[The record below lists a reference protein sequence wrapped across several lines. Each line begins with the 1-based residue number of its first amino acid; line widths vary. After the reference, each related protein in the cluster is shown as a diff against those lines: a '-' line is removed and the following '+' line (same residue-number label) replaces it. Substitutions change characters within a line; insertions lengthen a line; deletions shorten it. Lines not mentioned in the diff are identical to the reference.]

1 MSLAGKKI
9 FVTGGSRGIGLAI
22 AIRAAKDGA
31 MIAIAAK
38 TNEPNP
44 KLPGTIHTAAS
55 EITAAGGKALAI
67 QCDLRDE
74 NQISAAVDQAAKEFG
89 GIDILINNAGLM
101 SDVSIT
107 KMSDELW
114 DEAINLNLSVA
125 FKLIRACAPS
135 MVSKKWGRVINISS
149 QVALTGSA
157 NHAHY
162 ATAKAGLLGLTYSAA
177 KEYGA
182 SGVTVNAV
190 LPGRIETKMIADR
203 SVGRLD
209 EWLSQTPLNRLGR
222 PDEVAAMI
230 NFLASDASSYIT
242 GAAINVNG
250 GLVMG

>member
-1 MSLAGKKI
+1 MKVALVS
-9 FVTGGSRGIGLAI
+9 GGATGIG
-22 AIRAAKDGA
+22 AATVA
-31 MIAIAAK
+31 
-38 TNEPNP
+38 
-44 KLPGTIHTAAS
+44 
-55 EITAAGGKALAI
+55 ALAAEKI
-67 QCDLRDE
+67 TVAMQYSSSQKEAKQIAEQLNGKGFKVEIFQADLSQKGAAE
-74 NQISAAVDQAAKEFG
+74 NLVEQVKKNLGD
-89 GIDILINNAGLM
+89 IDILVNNAGVM
-101 SDVSIT
+101 SDASIIQ
-107 KMSDELW
+107 MSDEIW
-114 DEAINLNLSVA
+114 DEAVNVNLTAA

-162 ATAKAGLLGLTYSAA
+162 AAAKAGLLGLTYSAA

-222 PDEVAAMI
+222 PDEVASLI

>member
-1 MSLAGKKI
+1 MKVAL
-9 FVTGGSRGIGLAI
+9 VTGGATGIG
-22 AIRAAKDGA
+22 AA
-31 MIAIAAK
+31 
-38 TNEPNP
+38 TV
-44 KLPGTIHTAAS
+44 
-55 EITAAGGKALAI
+55 KALAEEKI
-67 QCDLRDE
+67 SVALQYSSSQVEAKKLADQLNAQGFKVEIFQADLSQKGAAE
-74 NQISAAVDQAAKEFG
+74 NLVAQVKQKLGD
-89 GIDILINNAGLM
+89 IDILVNNAGVM
-101 SDVSIT
+101 SDSSIV
-107 KMSDELW
+107 KMSDDLW
-114 DEAINLNLSVA
+114 DEAINVNLTAA

-222 PDEVAAMI
+222 ADEVASMI

-242 GAAINVNG
+242 GASINVNG

>member
-1 MSLAGKKI
+1 MAL
-9 FVTGGSRGIGLAI
+9 VTGGATGIG
-22 AIRAAKDGA
+22 AATVA
-31 MIAIAAK
+31 
-38 TNEPNP
+38 
-44 KLPGTIHTAAS
+44 
-55 EITAAGGKALAI
+55 ALAAEKI
-67 QCDLRDE
+67 TVALQYSSSQKEAKQIAEQLNGKGFKVEIFQADLSQKGAAE
-74 NQISAAVDQAAKEFG
+74 NLVEQVKKNLGD
-89 GIDILINNAGLM
+89 IDILVNNAGVM
-101 SDVSIT
+101 SDASIIQ
-107 KMSDELW
+107 MSDQLW
-114 DEAINLNLSVA
+114 DEAINLNLTTA

-222 PDEVAAMI
+222 PDEVASMI
-230 NFLASDASSYIT
+230 NFLASDASSYVT

>member
-1 MSLAGKKI
+1 MKVAL
-9 FVTGGSRGIGLAI
+9 VTGGATGIG
-22 AIRAAKDGA
+22 AATVA
-31 MIAIAAK
+31 
-38 TNEPNP
+38 
-44 KLPGTIHTAAS
+44 
-55 EITAAGGKALAI
+55 ALAAEKI
-67 QCDLRDE
+67 TVALQYSSSQKEAKQIADQLNGKGFKVEIFQADLSQKGAAE
-74 NQISAAVDQAAKEFG
+74 NLVEQVKKNLGE
-89 GIDILINNAGLM
+89 IDILVNNAGVM
-101 SDVSIT
+101 SDASIIQ
-107 KMSDELW
+107 MSDQLW
-114 DEAINLNLSVA
+114 DEAINVNLTAA

-157 NHAHY
+157 NHAHD
-162 ATAKAGLLGLTYSAA
+162 ATAKAGLLGLTDSAA

>member
-1 MSLAGKKI
+1 MKVAL
-9 FVTGGSRGIGLAI
+9 VTGGATGIG
-22 AIRAAKDGA
+22 AATVA
-31 MIAIAAK
+31 
-38 TNEPNP
+38 
-44 KLPGTIHTAAS
+44 
-55 EITAAGGKALAI
+55 ALAAEKI
-67 QCDLRDE
+67 TVALQYSSSQKEAKQIADQLNAQGFKVEIFQADLSQKGAAE
-74 NQISAAVDQAAKEFG
+74 NLVAQVKQKLGD
-89 GIDILINNAGLM
+89 IDILVNNAGVM
-101 SDVSIT
+101 SDASIIQ
-107 KMSDELW
+107 MSDDLW
-114 DEAINLNLSVA
+114 DEAINVNLTAA

-222 PDEVAAMI
+222 PDEVASMI

>member
-1 MSLAGKKI
+1 MKVAL
-9 FVTGGSRGIGLAI
+9 VTGGATGIG
-22 AIRAAKDGA
+22 AA
-31 MIAIAAK
+31 
-38 TNEPNP
+38 TV
-44 KLPGTIHTAAS
+44 
-55 EITAAGGKALAI
+55 KALAEEKI
-67 QCDLRDE
+67 TVALQYSSSEKEAKQIADQLNDQGFKVEIFQADLSQTGNAEKLVAQVKQKLGD
-74 NQISAAVDQAAKEFG
+74 
-89 GIDILINNAGLM
+89 IDILINNAGVM
-101 SDVSIT
+101 SDASIIQ
-107 KMSDELW
+107 MSDALW
-114 DEAINLNLSVA
+114 DEAININLTAA

-222 PDEVAAMI
+222 ADEVASMI

-242 GAAINVNG
+242 GASINVNG

>member
-1 MSLAGKKI
+1 MRVALVS
-9 FVTGGSRGIGLAI
+9 GGATGIG
-22 AIRAAKDGA
+22 AATVA
-31 MIAIAAK
+31 
-38 TNEPNP
+38 
-44 KLPGTIHTAAS
+44 
-55 EITAAGGKALAI
+55 ALAA
-67 QCDLRDE
+67 QETSVALHYSSSQRE
-74 NQISAAVDQAAKEFG
+74 AKEIADQLNGKGFKVEIFQADLSQKG
-89 GIDILINNAGLM
+89 AAENLVGQVKKNLGDIDILVNNAGVM
-101 SDVSIT
+101 SDASIIQ
-107 KMSDELW
+107 MSDQLW
-114 DEAINLNLSVA
+114 DEAINLNLTAA

-222 PDEVAAMI
+222 PDEVASMI

>member
-1 MSLAGKKI
+1 VKVAL
-9 FVTGGSRGIGLAI
+9 VTGGATGIG
-22 AIRAAKDGA
+22 AATVA
-31 MIAIAAK
+31 
-38 TNEPNP
+38 
-44 KLPGTIHTAAS
+44 
-55 EITAAGGKALAI
+55 ALAAQKTSVALQYSSSQKEAKQLTDQLNGKGLKVEI
-67 QCDLRDE
+67 FQADLSQKGAAE
-74 NQISAAVDQAAKEFG
+74 NLVEQVKKNLGD
-89 GIDILINNAGLM
+89 IDILVNNAGVM
-101 SDVSIT
+101 SDASIIQ
-107 KMSDELW
+107 MSDQLW
-114 DEAINLNLSVA
+114 DEAINVNLTAA

-157 NHAHY
+157 KHAHY

-182 SGVTVNAV
+182 AGVTVNAV

-203 SVGRLD
+203 SIGRLD

-222 PDEVAAMI
+222 PDEVASMI
-230 NFLASDASSYIT
+230 AFLASDASSYIT

>member
-1 MSLAGKKI
+1 VKVAL
-9 FVTGGSRGIGLAI
+9 VTGGATGIG
-22 AIRAAKDGA
+22 AA
-31 MIAIAAK
+31 
-38 TNEPNP
+38 TV
-44 KLPGTIHTAAS
+44 
-55 EITAAGGKALAI
+55 KALAEEKI
-67 QCDLRDE
+67 TVALQYSRSEKEAKQIADQLNDKGFKVEIFQADLSQTGNAE
-74 NQISAAVDQAAKEFG
+74 NLVAQIKQKLGD
-89 GIDILINNAGLM
+89 IDILINNAGVM
-101 SDVSIT
+101 SDASIIQ
-107 KMSDELW
+107 MSDALW
-114 DEAINLNLSVA
+114 DEAININLTAA

-203 SVGRLD
+203 SIGRLD

-222 PDEVAAMI
+222 PDEVASMI
-230 NFLASDASSYIT
+230 NFLASEKASYVT

>member
-1 MSLAGKKI
+1 VKVAL
-9 FVTGGSRGIGLAI
+9 VTGGATGIG
-22 AIRAAKDGA
+22 AA
-31 MIAIAAK
+31 
-38 TNEPNP
+38 TV
-44 KLPGTIHTAAS
+44 
-55 EITAAGGKALAI
+55 KALAEEKI
-67 QCDLRDE
+67 TVALQYSRSEKEAKQIADQLNDKGYKVEIFQADLSQAGNAE
-74 NQISAAVDQAAKEFG
+74 NLVAQVKQKLGD
-89 GIDILINNAGLM
+89 IDILINNAGVM
-101 SDVSIT
+101 SDASIIQ
-107 KMSDELW
+107 MSDALW
-114 DEAINLNLSVA
+114 DEAININLTAA

-203 SVGRLD
+203 SIGRLD

-222 PDEVAAMI
+222 PEEVASMI
-230 NFLASDASSYIT
+230 NFLASEKASYVT

>member
-1 MSLAGKKI
+1 MRVAL
-9 FVTGGSRGIGLAI
+9 VTGGATGIGSA
-22 AIRAAKDGA
+22 
-31 MIAIAAK
+31 
-38 TNEPNP
+38 TV
-44 KLPGTIHTAAS
+44 
-55 EITAAGGKALAI
+55 KALAADKVSVALQYSSSAI
-67 QCDLRDE
+67 QAMAIADELNGKGAKVEIFQADLSQNNSAE
-74 NQISAAVDQAAKEFG
+74 NLVASVKAKLGE
-89 GIDILINNAGLM
+89 IDILINNAGLM
-101 SDVSIT
+101 TDASIID
-107 KMSDELW
+107 MSDELW
-114 DEAINLNLSVA
+114 DQALNINLTAA

-135 MVSKKWGRVINISS
+135 MVAKKWGRIINISS

-190 LPGRIETKMIADR
+190 LPGRIETNMIAQR
-203 SVGRLD
+203 SIGRLD

-222 PDEVAAMI
+222 AEEVAGMI
-230 NFLASDASSYIT
+230 NFLASEMASYVT

>member
-1 MSLAGKKI
+1 MKVAL
-9 FVTGGSRGIGLAI
+9 VTGGATGIG
-22 AIRAAKDGA
+22 AATVA
-31 MIAIAAK
+31 
-38 TNEPNP
+38 
-44 KLPGTIHTAAS
+44 
-55 EITAAGGKALAI
+55 ALAAEKI
-67 QCDLRDE
+67 TVALQYSSSQKEAKQIADQLNGKGFKVEIFQADLSQKGAAE
-74 NQISAAVDQAAKEFG
+74 NLVEQVKKNLGE
-89 GIDILINNAGLM
+89 IDILVNNAGVM
-101 SDVSIT
+101 SDASIIQ
-107 KMSDELW
+107 MSDDLW
-114 DEAINLNLSVA
+114 DEAINVNLTAA

>member
-1 MSLAGKKI
+1 VKVAL
-9 FVTGGSRGIGLAI
+9 VTGGATGIG
-22 AIRAAKDGA
+22 AA
-31 MIAIAAK
+31 
-38 TNEPNP
+38 TV
-44 KLPGTIHTAAS
+44 
-55 EITAAGGKALAI
+55 KALAAEKI
-67 QCDLRDE
+67 SVALQYSSSQEEAKKLADQLNAQGFKVEIFQADLSQKAAAE
-74 NQISAAVDQAAKEFG
+74 NLVAQVKQKLGD
-89 GIDILINNAGLM
+89 IDILVNNAGVM
-101 SDVSIT
+101 SDSSIV
-107 KMSDELW
+107 KMSDDLW
-114 DEAINLNLSVA
+114 DEAINVNLTAA

-222 PDEVAAMI
+222 PDEVASMI

>member
-1 MSLAGKKI
+1 VAL
-9 FVTGGSRGIGLAI
+9 VTGGATGIGAATVTAMAESKITVALQYSSSETQAKQI
-22 AIRAAKDGA
+22 AEQLNSKGAKVEIFQADLSQKDSA
-31 MIAIAAK
+31 
-38 TNEPNP
+38 E
-44 KLPGTIHTAAS
+44 KLV
-55 EITAAGGKALAI
+55 
-67 QCDLRDE
+67 
-74 NQISAAVDQAAKEFG
+74 AAVKAKLG
-89 GIDILINNAGLM
+89 DIDILINNAGLM
-101 SDVSIT
+101 TDASIIE
-107 KMSDELW
+107 MSNELW
-114 DEAINLNLSVA
+114 DQALNINLTAA

-135 MVSKKWGRVINISS
+135 MVAKKWGRIINISS

-190 LPGRIETKMIADR
+190 LPGRIETNMIAQR
-203 SVGRLD
+203 SIGRLD

-222 PDEVAAMI
+222 PDEVAGMI
-230 NFLASDASSYIT
+230 NFLASEMASYVT

>member
-1 MSLAGKKI
+1 MKVAL
-9 FVTGGSRGIGLAI
+9 VTGGATGIG
-22 AIRAAKDGA
+22 AA
-31 MIAIAAK
+31 
-38 TNEPNP
+38 TV
-44 KLPGTIHTAAS
+44 
-55 EITAAGGKALAI
+55 KALAEEKI
-67 QCDLRDE
+67 SVALQYSSSQVEAKKLSDQLNAQGFKVEIFQADLSQKGSAE
-74 NQISAAVDQAAKEFG
+74 NLVAQVKQKLGD
-89 GIDILINNAGLM
+89 IDILVNNAGVM
-101 SDVSIT
+101 SDSSIV
-107 KMSDELW
+107 KMSDDLS
-114 DEAINLNLSVA
+114 DEAINVNLTAA

-222 PDEVAAMI
+222 ADEVASMI

-242 GAAINVNG
+242 GASINVHG

>member
-1 MSLAGKKI
+1 MKVAL
-9 FVTGGSRGIGLAI
+9 VTGGATGIG
-22 AIRAAKDGA
+22 AATVA
-31 MIAIAAK
+31 
-38 TNEPNP
+38 
-44 KLPGTIHTAAS
+44 
-55 EITAAGGKALAI
+55 ALAAEKI
-67 QCDLRDE
+67 TVALQYSSSQKEAKQIADQLNGKGFKVEIFQADLSQKGAAE
-74 NQISAAVDQAAKEFG
+74 NLVEQVKKNLGE
-89 GIDILINNAGLM
+89 IDILVNNAGVM
-101 SDVSIT
+101 SDASIIQ
-107 KMSDELW
+107 MSDQLW
-114 DEAINLNLSVA
+114 DEAINVNLTAA

-203 SVGRLD
+203 SVGRLE

-222 PDEVAAMI
+222 PDEVASMI

>member
-1 MSLAGKKI
+1 MRVALVS
-9 FVTGGSRGIGLAI
+9 GGATGIG
-22 AIRAAKDGA
+22 AATVA
-31 MIAIAAK
+31 
-38 TNEPNP
+38 
-44 KLPGTIHTAAS
+44 
-55 EITAAGGKALAI
+55 ALAAEKI
-67 QCDLRDE
+67 TVAMQYSSS
-74 NQISAAVDQAAKEFG
+74 QKQAKEIADQLNGKGFKVEIFQADLSQKG
-89 GIDILINNAGLM
+89 AAENLVEQVKKNLGDIDILVNNAGVM
-101 SDVSIT
+101 SDASIIQ
-107 KMSDELW
+107 MSDQLW
-114 DEAINLNLSVA
+114 DEAINLNLTAA

-222 PDEVAAMI
+222 PDEVASMI